1 MPPLLITFSALVT
14 SSRSKILLIW
24 AMATRMMSLL
34 ALRPIEVGRVVEAA
48 AVLAAS
54 VTRLGDFQMLMATN
68 FQIKATQIFSYY
80 WGYFEKRRFYV
91 VTDVSTF
98 WVTFGNVWATLS
110 IF

>member
-68 FQIKATQIFSYY
+68 FQIKATQIFSYH

-98 WVTFGNVWATLS
+98 WVTFGNIWATLS